1 MKLRPQDIRSRVLY
15 QPGKSNQTDFMSRN
29 GKPFNKLPTEEQTE
43 AEDLNNLLYVLHT
56 TPVIDHIDLA
66 TIAQH
71 TSSDTTL
78 KHLRSL
84 IRSGKTWIHD
94 SAKPTF
100 KRFAPILPEITSTGN
115 SILRKGERI
124 ILPESLHDTAIRLAH
139 QGSHPGRSRLAR
151 RLRSHFFFH
160 DMNLKI
166 KQYVDKC
173 IDCQTFS
180 TKKTSESIQPHKVP
194 SRCREKVAVDLFGP
208 MPSLHHVVVVQD
220 LASRYPSAKIVLSST
235 KAAKALPALADI

>member
-1 MKLRPQDIRSRVLY
+1 MSSDFGLRRFRNYLVGAPDISKCVTDHKPLCSVFNGNRKGSFQTERIKLRPQDIRFRVLY

-43 AEDLNNLLYVLHT
+43 AEDLNNLLYVLHN

-94 SAKPTF
+94 SAKPNL
-100 KRFAPILPEITSTGN
+100 KRFAPILPEITSIGN
-115 SILRKGERI
+115 SILLKGERI

-139 QGSHPGRSRLAR
+139 QGSHPGRSGLAR
-151 RLRSHFFFH
+151 
-160 DMNLKI
+160 
-166 KQYVDKC
+166 
-173 IDCQTFS
+173 
-180 TKKTSESIQPHKVP
+180 
-194 SRCREKVAVDLFGP
+194 
-208 MPSLHHVVVVQD
+208 
-220 LASRYPSAKIVLSST
+220 
-235 KAAKALPALADI
+235 